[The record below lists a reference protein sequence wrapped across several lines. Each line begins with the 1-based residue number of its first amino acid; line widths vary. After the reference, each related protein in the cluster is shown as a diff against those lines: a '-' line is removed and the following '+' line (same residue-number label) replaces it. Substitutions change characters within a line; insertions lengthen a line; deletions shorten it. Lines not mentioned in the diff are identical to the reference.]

1 MTSEQIAALLLD
13 VADYIDQHPNPSRVK
28 VAQSVSYL
36 IERNTRNSGRLIV
49 AVEHLRDLIESRS
62 HPLPLERALNY
73 LGSGILQREEQL
85 LRDFTIEA
93 KSRKPIRTMMATP
106 EEAEV
111 FHILLAA
118 PNPMKRSVISKDL
131 FEDVAAGTEEAASVE
146 WLRNYF
152 AQDADILFR
161 FRKNADA
168 CIKDLSDAN
177 RDSLYAWIVASVKRN
192 SEFTAA
198 RMSYINQLADLLR
211 NKIQELEE
219 AGKDRRNPSESP
231 SRTEG
236 PTRSELT

>member
-36 IERNTRNSGRLIV
+36 IERNTRNSGRLIL
-49 AVEHLRDLIESRS
+49 AVEQLRELIESRT
-62 HPLPLERALNY
+62 HPLPLERALEY
-73 LGSGILQREEQL
+73 LESGILQKETQFV
-85 LRDFTIEA
+85 RDFTIEA

-111 FHILLAA
+111 FHMLLAA
-118 PNPMKRSVISKDL
+118 PNPMRRSVISKDL
-131 FEDVAAGTEEAASVE
+131 FRDVVAGSEEAASVE
-146 WLRNYF
+146 WLQNYF

-168 CIKDLSDAN
+168 CIKDLSETN

-192 SEFTAA
+192 SEFTEA
-198 RMSYINQLADLLR
+198 RMNYINQLADLLKAR
-211 NKIQELEE
+211 IRRLEE
-219 AGKDRRNPSESP
+219 EEESRKTP
-231 SRTEG
+231 AVSTTEE
-236 PTRSELT
+236 PTRSESA